1 VVKSKYTLFDIK
13 SEIDLI
19 LADSRSIL
27 EFNKDELGIIINVWI
42 DALRKKRML
51 VDINSDNVLVVGDIH
66 GDLEQLQRALHLYD
80 IGEVSKVV
88 FNGDLIDRGP
98 EMVECIS
105 LVMIYQLLYPD
116 DIIFLRGNHELTSI
130 NSVYGFRGYTSMIF
144 GTEIYGL
151 FSSAFQQLPLCAKI
165 QDHTF
170 ITHGGVPSQQIY
182 FHLMRIEPKPKEPE
196 IGPYSE
202 LLWNDPDEAIKN
214 FGKSP
219 RGPNCFRFGKVAFD
233 NFMEFHELDFFI
245 RAHQAFS
252 KGYKWFFDNKL
263 LSVFSSRAGPY
274 HNVNPHFAQVK
285 GNDITLI
292 SADDIEI

>member
-1 VVKSKYTLFDIK
+1 MVKSKYTLFDIK

-105 LVMIYQLLYPD
+105 LVMI
-116 DIIFLRGNHELTSI
+116 
-130 NSVYGFRGYTSMIF
+130 
-144 GTEIYGL
+144 
-151 FSSAFQQLPLCAKI
+151 
-165 QDHTF
+165 
-170 ITHGGVPSQQIY
+170 
-182 FHLMRIEPKPKEPE
+182 
-196 IGPYSE
+196 
-202 LLWNDPDEAIKN
+202 
-214 FGKSP
+214 
-219 RGPNCFRFGKVAFD
+219 
-233 NFMEFHELDFFI
+233 
-245 RAHQAFS
+245 
-252 KGYKWFFDNKL
+252 
-263 LSVFSSRAGPY
+263 
-274 HNVNPHFAQVK
+274 
-285 GNDITLI
+285 
-292 SADDIEI
+292 